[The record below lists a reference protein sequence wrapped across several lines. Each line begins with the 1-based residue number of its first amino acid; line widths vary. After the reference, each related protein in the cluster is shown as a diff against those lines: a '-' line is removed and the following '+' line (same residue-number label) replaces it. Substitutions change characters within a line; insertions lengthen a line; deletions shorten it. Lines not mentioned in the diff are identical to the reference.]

1 MKKKTLD
8 LEEGN
13 NPRLRREEFIDD
25 VKEGKVGAIT
35 DNKSQFRRVGC

>member
-13 NPRLRREEFIDD
+13 NPWLRREEFIDD
-25 VKEGKVGAIT
+25 VKEGKV